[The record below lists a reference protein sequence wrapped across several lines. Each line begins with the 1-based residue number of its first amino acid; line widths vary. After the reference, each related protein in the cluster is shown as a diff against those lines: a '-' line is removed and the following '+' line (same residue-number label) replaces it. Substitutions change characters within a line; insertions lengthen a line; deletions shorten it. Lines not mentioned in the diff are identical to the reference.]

1 MLEINKEGSGMW
13 VKWNGRI
20 VSWAHK
26 AHSRLTS
33 HDTTDIRLR
42 SKTKGMNDLLGDLK

>member
-1 MLEINKEGSGMW
+1 MW
-13 VKWNGRI
+13 VKWDGRD
-20 VSWAHK
+20 VSWAHQ

-33 HDTTDIRLR
+33 NDTTDIHFR